1 MTYNVNINWD
11 TEAKV
16 WYALST
22 DIPGFALESDSYD
35 VLIDRVRLAVP
46 KLLELNDIKD
56 NNINVNFISTHLEK
70 VA

>member
-22 DIPGFALESDSYD
+22 DIPGIALESDSYN
-35 VLIDRVRLAVP
+35 VLINRVRLAIP
-46 KLLELNDIKD
+46 ELIELNGIKD
-56 NNINVNFISTHLEK
+56 NNINVNFVSTRFEK

>member
-11 TEAKV
+11 SEAKV

-46 KLLELNDIKD
+46 ELLELNGIKD
-56 NNINVNFISTHLEK
+56 NNINVNFVSTRLEK